1 MLKKG
6 IDTVFTAR
14 AIKSRNSYM
23 IWIPKTEA
31 ELLELQK
38 GTLMKIGVSKIRKT
52 KNK

>member
-6 IDTVFTAR
+6 IDTVFTAK

-31 ELLELQK
+31 ELLALEQ
-38 GTLMKIGVSKIRKT
+38 GSLMKVGIAKIKKT